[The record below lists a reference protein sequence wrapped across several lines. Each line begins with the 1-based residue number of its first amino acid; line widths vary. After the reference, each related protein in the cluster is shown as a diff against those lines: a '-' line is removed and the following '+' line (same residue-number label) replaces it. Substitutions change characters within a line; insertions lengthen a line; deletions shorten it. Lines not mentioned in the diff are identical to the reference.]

1 MNNDAA
7 LILRTLERYRYER
20 LLLDQWPTYALEVS
34 LKRRMGLPA
43 IPGEGVRELLKKGLL
58 HKGHTV
64 NQPYYQL
71 MSNQTKEQAM
81 NEFEKVIKAHLDQR
95 AANDKDFAAKYTP
108 ESEDKKRNIT
118 ACCNYIIAE
127 VKKSGR
133 QGFSDDEVFGMA
145 VHFYD
150 ESIEGPTTAP
160 KCKIVVNHEIELSEA
175 EKNKLREQARKEA
188 EEAVIRAEKE
198 KIRQEQEAA
207 RKKAEAQAKR
217 EAERAA
223 AKKAAEEEM
232 RRKRQEEFE
241 NGGLLFNFEEGQL

>member
-20 LLLDQWPTYALEVS
+20 LLLDQWPTYPLEVS
-34 LKRRMGLPA
+34 LKRRLGLPA

-71 MSNQTKEQAM
+71 MSNQTKEQVM

-108 ESEDKKRNIT
+108 ESENKKRNIT

-133 QGFSDDEVFGMA
+133 RGFADDEVFGMA

-150 ESIEGPTTAP
+150 ESIEGPTAAP
-160 KCKIVVNHEIELSEA
+160 KCNVVVNHEIELREA
-175 EKNKLREQARKEA
+175 EKNKLREQ
-188 EEAVIRAEKE
+188 
-198 KIRQEQEAA
+198 A

-232 RRKRQEEFE
+232 RRKLQEEFE

>member
-34 LKRRMGLPA
+34 LKRRLGLPA

-95 AANDKDFAAKYTP
+95 AANDKDFAAKYNGVP
-108 ESEDKKRNIT
+108 KFDK
-118 ACCNYIIAE
+118 E
-127 VKKSGR
+127 VR
-133 QGFSDDEVFGMA
+133 QA
-145 VHFYD
+145 
-150 ESIEGPTTAP
+150 ILTN
-160 KCKIVVNHEIELSEA
+160 KEILKLS
-175 EKNKLREQARKEA
+175 RT
-188 EEAVIRAEKE
+188 I
-198 KIRQEQEAA
+198 
-207 RKKAEAQAKR
+207 
-217 EAERAA
+217 
-223 AKKAAEEEM
+223 
-232 RRKRQEEFE
+232 
-241 NGGLLFNFEEGQL
+241 